1 MQGDHGAATR
11 TYHACNQQQPGSG
24 RFSSQ
29 ASAVLLPDAQD
40 VSIDILRAQLAPTL
54 PDTDDDDCNAHR
66 GHENVRFVAALP
78 RLLAGIMHRVLV
90 LCVFSDQP
98 HHAGNPP

>member
-1 MQGDHGAATR
+1 M
-11 TYHACNQQQPGSG
+11 
-24 RFSSQ
+24 
-29 ASAVLLPDAQD
+29 LLPDAQD

-90 LCVFSDQP
+90 LCVVLIAAAPRQRRRVGHGGTF
-98 HHAGNPP
+98 HAAAGRHA